1 MDTKILRVKGGTSPV
16 GLGSVIAHS
25 IYNNEPVI
33 LRAIGPGP
41 VNQALKGIII
51 AQSYVGA
58 KGHRISVIPG
68 FADVEMD
75 DGTVTAIVMRLVVE

>member
-16 GLGSVIAHS
+16 SLASVVAHS
-25 IYNNEPVI
+25 VYAGEPVI

-41 VNQALKGIII
+41 VNQAIKAIII

-58 KGHRISVIPG
+58 KGHRLSVIPG

-75 DGTVTAIVMRLVVE
+75 DATVTAIVFRLVVS